1 MDLKRFVHEYEWV
14 HTLIGIA
21 GNTLFVVGSFLF
33 LQESTKGLGVW
44 AFIVGSTFML
54 IGSVGSAMKQVW
66 DGHQR
71 AESED
76 PSGGVRSPAPRR
88 TAAARS

>member
-1 MDLKRFVHEYEWV
+1 MDLQRFVHEYEWV

-54 IGSVGSAMKQVW
+54 VGSVGSAMKQVW
-66 DGHQR
+66 DGHRR
-71 AESED
+71 AEQD
-76 PSGGVRSPAPRR
+76 GHADDVRSPAPRR
-88 TAAARS
+88 TAVTHS